1 MQGDQTMRRAE
12 IVQSM
17 RAGSFG
23 GFVVLG
29 SQYRDEGGELH
40 WYIALLPEPAPGTGI
55 YHVVAGEMP
64 DELTGEGRHAVIE
77 AIRSWES
84 QPASRPN

>member
-1 MQGDQTMRRAE
+1 MRRAE

-29 SQYRDEGGELH
+29 SQYRDGIGELH
-40 WYIALLPEPAPGTGI
+40 WYVALLPEQTPGTKI
-55 YHVVAGEMP
+55 YHITAGEMP
-64 DELTGEGRHAVIE
+64 DELMGDERHAVIE
-77 AIRSWES
+77 AIRSWEA
-84 QPASRPN
+84 QPASQPN

>member
-1 MQGDQTMRRAE
+1 MRRAE

-23 GFVVLG
+23 GFVVVG
-29 SQYRDEGGELH
+29 SQYRDGIGELH
-40 WYIALLPEPAPGTGI
+40 WYIALLPEQAPGTTI
-55 YHVVAGEMP
+55 YHVMAGEMP
-64 DELTGEGRHAVIE
+64 DELTGDEQHAVIE

>member
-1 MQGDQTMRRAE
+1 MRRAE

-29 SQYRDEGGELH
+29 SQYRDEIGELH
-40 WYIALLPEPAPGTGI
+40 WYIALLPERGPGTVI
-55 YHVVAGEMP
+55 YHVVDGEMP
-64 DELTGEGRHAVIE
+64 DQLTGDGRHAVIE

>member
-1 MQGDQTMRRAE
+1 MRRAE

-29 SQYRDEGGELH
+29 SQYWDEIGELH
-40 WYIALLPEPAPGTGI
+40 WYIALLPEQAPAPGTRI
-55 YHVVAGEMP
+55 YHVMAGEVP
-64 DELTGEGRHAVIE
+64 DELTGDERHAVIE